1 LTGDT
6 CHTAWGWENDVEPGS
21 FTADHPGN
29 AESLARL
36 RTLVR
41 EHPAIEVRL
50 GHQQWKH
57 SGAAR

>member
-57 SGAAR
+57 SGDAR